1 MASNK
6 IHHLRQSAMEAGNP
20 GKYYI
25 NPSEKLMSKASDWKV
40 VENEDGIELILN
52 EAAFKCVLVFGKR
65 YNNQAIGDSENKEDE
80 CSFIMNTDY
89 LDARKID
96 YELMGDI
103 SKFYIPKIKVEENNV
118 VGLQA
123 EHK

>member
-6 IHHLRQSAMEAGNP
+6 IHPLRQSAMEAGNP

-25 NPSEKLMSKASDWKV
+25 NPSEKLISKASHWKF
-40 VENEDGIELILN
+40 VEHEDGIELIFN
-52 EAAFKCVLVFGKR
+52 EAAFEGVLLFGKR
-65 YNNQAIGDSENKEDE
+65 YNNQAIGDYENKDDE

-103 SKFYIPKIKVEENNV
+103 SKFYIPKIKVGEN
-118 VGLQA
+118 
-123 EHK
+123 